1 MSSRGDP
8 GVPDAIGRAGR
19 LLGERVSV
27 DRLDRLWVFPPSR
40 LGRVERGL
48 LVASLLIPDDPD
60 RRLLVTLRYTSEETG
75 KGISFDPLLQEEGVA
90 PPDRLPRIIAGV
102 VAQERG
108 GGGRPHGA
116 VQWEGVRIPIA
127 NWLASMEQAA
137 REERAP

>member
-1 MSSRGDP
+1 MSGRGDP

-48 LVASLLIPDDPD
+48 LVASLLLPDDPD

-75 KGISFDPLLQEEGVA
+75 KGISFDPVLQEEGVA

-102 VAQERG
+102 VRRSGMEAGDPTEVSVG
-108 GGGRPHGA
+108 GSQDTYSH
-116 VQWEGVRIPIA
+116 
-127 NWLASMEQAA
+127 WLARVEQAA
-137 REERAP
+137 REDRSP

>member
-1 MSSRGDP
+1 
-8 GVPDAIGRAGR
+8 
-19 LLGERVSV
+19 VSV

-102 VAQERG
+102 VRRSGVEG
-108 GGGRPHGA
+108 GDPTELSVGGSQDTYSH
-116 VQWEGVRIPIA
+116 
-127 NWLASMEQAA
+127 WLASMEQAA